1 MTIRAYILVE
11 CDAARAGAVSG
22 GLKHLAVTHARVLS
36 ADTTTGPFDLIVLL
50 ESPDL
55 DGLGL
60 AVTAGIQ
67 KISGVRR
74 TVTCV
79 VLALA

>member
-1 MTIRAYILVE
+1 MIVRAYVLIE
-11 CDAARAGAVSG
+11 CEAARTGAVSA
-22 GLKHLAVTHARVLS
+22 GLRHLAVAHAEVLS
-36 ADTTTGPFDLIVLL
+36 ADSVSGPFDLIVLL

-55 DGLGL
+55 DGLGR
-60 AVTAGIQ
+60 AVAEGIQ

-79 VLALA
+79 VMG

>member
-1 MTIRAYILVE
+1 MTVRAYVLVE
-11 CDAARAGAVSG
+11 SDSARSGAVSG
-22 GLKHLAVTHARVLS
+22 GLRHLAVAHAEVLS
-36 ADTTTGPFDLIVLL
+36 ADSVSGPFDLIVLL

-55 DGLGL
+55 DGLGH
-60 AVTAGIQ
+60 AVAEGIQ

-79 VLALA
+79 VMEPV